1 MSSGIAVDK
10 LSTRPSWFAADEEL
24 VEQLRAGSQE
34 AYAYLVEHYQH
45 SIYNLTLRLLGNPH
59 EAADMTQEVFI
70 KIYRGIHGF
79 NGDSNLRTWIYR
91 IAVHEAA
98 NWRRWWLRHRG
109 NRTVSLDLVD
119 PEDGETRVF
128 DNLLPD
134 HAPLPS
140 DQVMHAELE
149 SRLQA
154 ALNSLPIKYRTAVIL
169 RDVEGLSY
177 EDIASTLHIS
187 IGTVKSRILR
197 GRDLLRDKLKS
208 LMARERSSEGLR
220 KWERGGYE
228 LPIV

>member
-10 LSTRPSWFAADEEL
+10 LGARPGWFAADEAL

-34 AYAYLVEHYQH
+34 AYVCLVEHYQH

-59 EAADMTQEVFI
+59 EAADVTQEVFI

-128 DNLLPD
+128 DNLLAD
-134 HAPLPS
+134 KAPIPS
-140 DQVMHAELE
+140 DRVMHAELE
-149 SRLQA
+149 SHLQA
-154 ALNSLPIKYRTAVIL
+154 ALGTLPIKYRTAVIL

-177 EDIASTLHIS
+177 EDIASTLHVS

-197 GRDLLRDKLKS
+197 GRDILRDKLKR
-208 LMARERSSEGLR
+208 LMVKEQVSKAWRA
-220 KWERGGYE
+220 
-228 LPIV
+228 

>member
-10 LSTRPSWFAADEEL
+10 FSARPSWIAADEEL

-34 AYAYLVEHYQH
+34 AYTYLVEHYQH
-45 SIYNLTLRLLGNPH
+45 SLYNLTLRLLGNPH
-59 EAADMTQEVFI
+59 EAADVTQEVFI

-220 KWERGGYE
+220 K
-228 LPIV
+228 